1 MLRYTD
7 GDTAMR
13 IFSLILALSFSLF
26 AQPAQPAAAA
36 AKSDDP
42 WQSSTFAGFRLR
54 PIGPALMSGR
64 VLAIA
69 VHPEHKATWYVAAA
83 SGGVWKTTNAGTSWT
98 PVFQNEG
105 SYSVGAITLDPKN
118 PDTIWVGTGESNN
131 QRSVSY
137 GDGVYRSDDGGK
149 SWRNVG
155 LKSSGHVGRIVVD
168 PRDSNVVYVAAYG
181 PLWGPGGDR
190 GLFKTSDGGRTWKR
204 VLEISEHTGVGDVAM
219 DPNNPDIILAAAH
232 QRRRHVWTL
241 IHGGPE
247 SALYKSTDAGAT
259 FRKVRVAT
267 GELGR
272 IGLAFSPAKKGM
284 VYARVEAAEG
294 GGGVFRSTDSGES
307 WEKRDTYAGLPM
319 YYLNIVPDPNVADR
333 VYLMDVFARVSDDGG
348 RTWRNVGERAKH
360 VDNHSYWIDPA
371 DSDHILNG
379 SDGGV
384 YESWDRGRLWRHM
397 TNLSISQ
404 FYNVEVDNAS
414 PIYNVYGGTQDN
426 STLGGPSRTRGA
438 QGATNADWFIV
449 TGGDG
454 FVSRIDPA
462 DPDIVYGE
470 SQYGGIVRLNRKTS
484 QRVSIRPVE
493 GKGEA
498 ALRFNWETPFL
509 ISPHSRTRLYL
520 GSSRL
525 HRSDDR
531 GSSWTA
537 VSPDLTRQV
546 DRNKLPVMG
555 RIWPPEALLKH
566 ASTSTYGNITAV
578 SESRR
583 REGLI
588 YAGTD
593 DGLIQ
598 VTEDGGKAWRKI
610 DRFSGVPEVAGGMTG
625 VYVQRV
631 YASRHEVNTVYAL
644 FDNHQNAD
652 YKPYVLKSTDKGAT
666 WSSIAGDLPANGP
679 ALALAEDPV
688 NPNMLFCGTEF
699 GLHFTLDG
707 GRKWIRLRNNLPV
720 IAVRDL
726 AIQERENDLVLATF
740 GRGFYVLDDYS
751 ALRSLNTETFGKAA
765 EVFPVKKATIFV
777 QETGKGRGSQGEQLW
792 MAENPPVGATFT
804 FWLKDA
810 LKTRKAERIAAKK
823 EATEYPPP
831 AQLTAE
837 VDEEAPQLLLTITGA
852 AGKVVKR
859 LTGPTTRGIHRVT
872 WNLRGPAASA
882 GGGRRS
888 SDDDEEGASAASAGG
903 GFVTPGVY
911 KVSLAKRVGGVITPL
926 GAERSFTVDAEP
938 AAQVKPEEGMALTD
952 FVSRVYHLQR
962 QVTGALEA
970 ANTAKTKLGAAK
982 RALLDSPA
990 DARLMDE
997 AAALDRRLTEILR
1010 KLRGDETLRGLESG
1024 SPSSI
1029 QSRIGSAA
1037 FGTRNLTGAP
1047 TGTQQLN
1054 YQIASEEFAIE
1065 QPRLKS
1071 VLDDFKKFEQQLDA
1085 AGVPYTQ
1092 GRFQ

>member
-1 MLRYTD
+1 
-7 GDTAMR
+7 MR
-13 IFSLILALSFSLF
+13 ILFPILALSFSLF
-26 AQPAQPAAAA
+26 AQPAQPPGAAA

-42 WQSSTFAGFRLR
+42 WQASTFSGFRLR
-54 PIGPALMSGR
+54 SIGPALMSGR
-64 VLAIA
+64 VIAIA
-69 VHPEHKATWYVAAA
+69 VHPEQKATWYVAAA
-83 SGGVWKTTNAGTSWT
+83 SGGVWKTTNAGITWT
-98 PVFQNEG
+98 AVFQNEG

-118 PDTIWVGTGESNN
+118 PNTVWVGSGESNN

-149 SWRNVG
+149 TWRNVG
-155 LKSSGHVGRIVVD
+155 LKASEHIGRIVID

-190 GLFKTSDGGRTWKR
+190 GLYKTVDGGKTWKK
-204 VLEISEHTGVGDVAM
+204 VLEVSEHTGVGDVAV
-219 DPNNPDIILAAAH
+219 DPANPDVVLASAH

-259 FRKVRVAT
+259 FKKVRIT
-267 GELGR
+267 GGELGR
-272 IGLAFSPAKKGM
+272 IGLAFSPAKKGL
-284 VYARVEAAEG
+284 VYARVEAAE

-307 WEKRDTYAGLPM
+307 WEKRDSYAGLPM

-333 VYLMDVFARVSDDGG
+333 VYLMDVMVRVSDDGG
-348 RTWRNVGERAKH
+348 RTWRNVGERSKH

-397 TNLSISQ
+397 TNLNISQ

-426 STLGGPSRTRGA
+426 STLGGPSRTRGT
-438 QGATNADWFIV
+438 QGATNADWIIV

-454 FVSRIDPA
+454 FVSRIDPT

-470 SQYGGIVRLNRKTS
+470 SQYGGIVRLNRKTAE
-484 QRVSIRPVE
+484 RVSIRPVE

-498 ALRFNWETPFL
+498 ALRFNWEAPFL
-509 ISPHSRTRLYL
+509 ISPHSHTRLYL

-537 VSPDLTRQV
+537 ISPDLTRQV

-555 RIWPPEALLKH
+555 KIWPPEALLKH

-578 SESRR
+578 SESRKK
-583 REGLI
+583 EGLI
-588 YAGTD
+588 YVGTD

-610 DRFSGVPEVAGGMTG
+610 EKFAGIPEVAGGMTG

-631 YASRHEVNTVYAL
+631 HASRHDVNTVYAL

-666 WSSIAGDLPANGP
+666 WSSVSGDLPANGP

-688 NPNMLFCGTEF
+688 NPELLFCGTEF

-707 GRKWIRLRNNLPV
+707 GKKWIRLKTNLPV

-726 AIQERENDLVLATF
+726 AIQEREHDLVLATF

-751 ALRSLNTETFGKAA
+751 ALRGLKAETFAKAA
-765 EVFPVKKATIFV
+765 EIFPVKKAAVFV
-777 QETGKGRGSQGEQLW
+777 QDSGKARGSQGEQLW
-792 MAENPPVGATFT
+792 MSENPPVGATFT

-810 LKTRKAERIAAKK
+810 LKTKKAERVAAKK
-823 EATEYPPP
+823 EATEYPSQT
-831 AQLTAE
+831 QLTAE
-837 VDEEAPQLLLTITGA
+837 ADEEAPQVLLTVTDA

-859 LTGPTTRGIHRVT
+859 LTGPTARGIHRVT

-882 GGGRRS
+882 GGGGRRAAEE
-888 SDDDEEGASAASAGG
+888 DEEEAAAAGGGG
-903 GFVTPGVY
+903 GFVQPGVY
-911 KVSLAKRVGGVITPL
+911 KVSLAKRVGGVTTAL
-926 GAERSFTVDAEP
+926 GAEQSFTVEP
-938 AAQVKPEEGMALTD
+938 EAAAQVKPEERKALSD
-952 FVSRVYHLQR
+952 FVTKVYRLQR
-962 QVTGALEA
+962 QVTGSLEA
-970 ANTAKTKLGAAK
+970 ANTAKTKLGAVK

-990 DARLMDE
+990 EAKLMDE
-997 AAALDRRLTEILR
+997 TSALDRRLTAILR

-1029 QSRIGSAA
+1029 QSRIGSAT
-1037 FGTRNLTGAP
+1037 FGTRNMTGAP

-1054 YQIASEEFAIE
+1054 YQIASEEFAAE
-1065 QPRLKS
+1065 QPKLKS
-1071 VLDDFKKFEQQLDA
+1071 LLDDLKKFEQQLDV